1 MARILIKRTPL
12 LIAAITAIMLT
23 NIIPAQAQG
32 YRGYE
37 HWYIGLNLGTSK
49 FYGDISG
56 KTSGFSNASPFSG
69 DFYND
74 RGFMYGLML
83 TKRFNGIFWTRLNL
97 LTTTLGSENENLD
110 FYFKSD
116 LVEFS
121 LSGIVSLSEMIGG
134 NDPDRLLNVYAFAG
148 AGMVS
153 YRAWKRQLDTD
164 SLIETEGTG
173 SRKAA
178 NMVFPFG
185 LGVDFRVTP
194 EFTISGEFS
203 LRHLQTDRVDAHGGD
218 RGMNEGY
225 GYINLGLHYQFDMP
239 EGVFRRNT
247 RYNGKSTDPAIR
259 AYNKDKATVMK
270 TKAYK
275 QANRDKRKLER
286 EKKEW
291 LILKLFK
298 KTRLDMATE

>member
-1 MARILIKRTPL
+1 MTKRIKPSFRL
-12 LIAAITAIMLT
+12 AILT
-23 NIIPAQAQG
+23 LTTILYLNPQTLQSQG

-56 KTSGFSNASPFSG
+56 KNSGFSNSNPFSG

-97 LTTTLGSENENLD
+97 LTTTLGSENESLNL
-110 FYFKSD
+110 YFKSD
-116 LVEFS
+116 LIEMS
-121 LSGIVSLSEMIGG
+121 LSGIVSISEMMGG
-134 NDPDRLLNVYAFAG
+134 HDPDRLLNVYAFAG
-148 AGMVS
+148 VGMVS
-153 YRAWKRQLDTD
+153 YRAWKRQMETD

-173 SRKAA
+173 RRKAA

-185 LGVDFRVTP
+185 LGVDYRVTP
-194 EFTISGEFS
+194 QFTISGEFT

-239 EGVFRRNT
+239 EGLFRRNS

-270 TKAYK
+270 TKAYR
-275 QANRDKRKLER
+275 QAIRDKRRMER

-291 LILKLFK
+291 LIMKLFK
-298 KTRLDMATE
+298 KTKLDMATE

>member
-1 MARILIKRTPL
+1 MANRLIKKNQILILAVIATILINIKPL
-12 LIAAITAIMLT
+12 H
-23 NIIPAQAQG
+23 AQG

-56 KTSGFSNASPFSG
+56 KTSGFSNTNPFSG

-97 LTTTLGSENENLD
+97 LTTTLGSENENLHL
-110 FYFKSD
+110 YFKSD

-121 LSGIVSLSEMIGG
+121 LSGIVSFSEMFGG
-134 NDPDRLLNVYAFAG
+134 HDPDRMLNVYAFAG

-153 YRAWKRQLDTD
+153 YRAWKRQLETD

-173 SRKAA
+173 RRKAA

-185 LGVDFRVTP
+185 VGVDYRITP
-194 EFTISGEFS
+194 QFTISGEIS

-239 EGVFRRNT
+239 EGLFRRNT

-275 QANRDKRKLER
+275 QAIRDKRRLER